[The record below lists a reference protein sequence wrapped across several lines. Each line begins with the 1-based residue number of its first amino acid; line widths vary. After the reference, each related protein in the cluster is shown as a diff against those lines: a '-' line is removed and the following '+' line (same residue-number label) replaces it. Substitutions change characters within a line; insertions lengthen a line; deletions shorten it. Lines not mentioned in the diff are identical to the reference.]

1 MAAQENEAALHLRP
15 MRLSTWFPR
24 RPAGARMLPAESGEP
39 VGGCSSPVDH
49 GVRESEAPRLVSC
62 WRGPGP
68 QPVRQEQQRGA
79 GLGGE
84 AETSDSRAC
93 APCQSPQRG
102 RDILVK
108 KKADGARGVR
118 KTSSRTEQGT
128 KAPGSAFKTA
138 SPRPVPQFPHLEEQ
152 DRCSTFPDV
161 PRRV

>member
-1 MAAQENEAALHLRP
+1 
-15 MRLSTWFPR
+15 
-24 RPAGARMLPAESGEP
+24 MLPAESGNRWA
-39 VGGCSSPVDH
+39 GRCSSPVDH

-84 AETSDSRAC
+84 AETPDSRTC